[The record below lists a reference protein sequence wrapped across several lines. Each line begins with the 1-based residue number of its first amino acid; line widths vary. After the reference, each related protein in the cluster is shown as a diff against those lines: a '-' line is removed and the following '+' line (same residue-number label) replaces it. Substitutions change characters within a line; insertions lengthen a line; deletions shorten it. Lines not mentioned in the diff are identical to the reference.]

1 MAAVESLGL
10 DSGQDAELFWTA
22 VVAVAMVLG
31 LIGTIVPVLPGI
43 LLIWGAA
50 VVYGL
55 LIGFTTTGWVVVGIL
70 SVLAVMSIIKS
81 IVIPR
86 RAAAQSGA
94 SIWAQ
99 LGAVFGGMVGFF
111 IIPVLGLVIGAL
123 AGLLAVEV
131 LIKGNW
137 DEAWTATIGTAKGFG
152 ISALIDLGLGL
163 LMIISW
169 SVWAATMVF

>member
-22 VVAVAMVLG
+22 VVAVVMAVGLLG
-31 LIGTIVPVLPGI
+31 IVVPVLPGL

-55 LIGFTTTGWVVVGIL
+55 LIGFSTTGWVVVGIL
-70 SVLAVMSIIKS
+70 SMLAVISVIKS

-99 LGAVFGGMVGFF
+99 IGAVLGGVAGFF
-111 IIPVLGLVIGAL
+111 LIPVLGLVIGAL

-131 LIKGNW
+131 LLKGNW
-137 DEAWTATIGTAKGFG
+137 DEAWTAAIGTAKGFG
-152 ISALIDLGLGL
+152 ISALIDLVLGL
-163 LMIISW
+163 LMITFW
-169 SVWAATMVF
+169 SVWAATVVF

>member
-169 SVWAATMVF
+169 SVWAATVVF